1 MNKIMNEI
9 KKAAESKILAE
20 QKEKRDR
27 NTKYFLTENH
37 GGIAAVYPYPVH
49 YEENGEWKEID
60 NSLREENTGEE
71 GYENK
76 AACVKVKF
84 AKHGDSPKMVTL
96 KKGSHKLSWGLEN
109 VQADEKEKK
118 KKTVFRI
125 YERQNESADIAGE
138 IPEAEE
144 RINASAWNRK
154 QMHLAGTVSG
164 GIYENIREGVDL
176 EYLIQGETVKE
187 NVILK
192 EASAAEEP
200 LRFCLNHKGLTLSK
214 EENGELIFRAA
225 KKG

>member
-109 VQADEKEKK
+109 VQAL
-118 KKTVFRI
+118 
-125 YERQNESADIAGE
+125 S
-138 IPEAEE
+138 
-144 RINASAWNRK
+144 
-154 QMHLAGTVSG
+154 
-164 GIYENIREGVDL
+164 
-176 EYLIQGETVKE
+176 LIH
-187 NVILK
+187 I
-192 EASAAEEP
+192 
-200 LRFCLNHKGLTLSK
+200 
-214 EENGELIFRAA
+214 
-225 KKG
+225 